1 MSSLRNSRARE
12 IAMEKLIQEKL
23 SSLADAHAA
32 KSTSQSDKALPMMVS
47 VAAPSN
53 SRIASS
59 NNNSSNYSKGDEH
72 QTADIE
78 EMLDA
83 VEVSCREGRRSDSM
97 DISSS
102 AEAKAAQPEKKY
114 QFLWIFKA
122 NQAQLKQNQERMEDM
137 QAELEDGKRNINDLI
152 MEIES
157 VATEESNARMQNSR
171 LLAQIAESQS
181 MQRGALEDNL
191 KLQNQ
196 VEKLKSGRVDLE
208 AGYKKP
214 FRFLFTI
221 NPLTVFVRPNRIEL
235 LKSSIQQQES
245 VMPVLRSAEQSAK
258 NELHSAKLAHTDL
271 VGRKHADEQVRSSW
285 DTIIDDIFKDVCN
298 MFTFK
303 KQSICKSCSRS
314 LWTLSTPRKLL

>member
-1 MSSLRNSRARE
+1 
-12 IAMEKLIQEKL
+12 MEKLIQEKL

-32 KSTSQSDKALPMMVS
+32 KSTSQSDKALPMPVS
-47 VAAPSN
+47 VAAPPNSSSN
-53 SRIASS
+53 RIASS
-59 NNNSSNYSKGDEH
+59 SNNYSRTGEY
-72 QTADIE
+72 QTTDIE

-97 DISSS
+97 DIISS
-102 AEAKAAQPEKKY
+102 AEAKPEKKY

-137 QAELEDGKRNINDLI
+137 EAELEDGKRNINDLI

-196 VEKLKSGRVDLE
+196 LEKLKSGRADLE
-208 AGYKKP
+208 TGY
-214 FRFLFTI
+214 L
-221 NPLTVFVRPNRIEL
+221 N
-235 LKSSIQQQES
+235 
-245 VMPVLRSAEQSAK
+245 
-258 NELHSAKLAHTDL
+258 
-271 VGRKHADEQVRSSW
+271 
-285 DTIIDDIFKDVCN
+285 
-298 MFTFK
+298 
-303 KQSICKSCSRS
+303 
-314 LWTLSTPRKLL
+314 